1 MAKELV
7 TFHFKGGREANGDP
21 LYVARAKVDGVDSI
35 GKVTVSYLENLYHEN
50 QTGEHQA

>member
-1 MAKELV
+1 M
-7 TFHFKGGREANGDP
+7 TFSFKGGREANGEP

-35 GKVTVSYLENLYHEN
+35 GKVTVSYLDIWIYHEN

>member
-1 MAKELV
+1 MPRDAV
-7 TFHFKGGREANGDP
+7 TFSFKGGREANGEP

-35 GKVTVSYLENLYHEN
+35 GKVTVSYLEGLYHEN